1 MNGRR
6 RVRGWGALGCSNLTG
21 SGARGGV
28 ARDVTT
34 DEQEQKLLQVI
45 KDHKRAIGWTLADIP
60 GISPSFCMHRI
71 LLEEDAKPVRQPQRR
86 LNPHLM
92 EVVKK
97 EVTKLLQAG
106 IIYPISDSTWV
117 SPVHVAPRN
126 LGSPWSRMRRTS

>member
-1 MNGRR
+1 MFIL
-6 RVRGWGALGCSNLTG
+6 RGMGNSLLLSALL
-21 SGARGGV
+21 
-28 ARDVTT
+28 T

-86 LNPHLM
+86 LNPQLM

-97 EVTKLLQAG
+97 EVTKFYKQVLYILFLTA
-106 IIYPISDSTWV
+106 
-117 SPVHVAPRN
+117 
-126 LGSPWSRMRRTS
+126 LG